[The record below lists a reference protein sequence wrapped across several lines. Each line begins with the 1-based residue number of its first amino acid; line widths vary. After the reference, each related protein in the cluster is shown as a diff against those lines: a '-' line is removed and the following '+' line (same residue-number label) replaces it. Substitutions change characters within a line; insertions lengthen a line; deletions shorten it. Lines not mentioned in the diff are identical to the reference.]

1 MGEIIMEI
9 TVSQASGRVSVTIIA
24 LSGAL
29 DGSNYEELIATG
41 RAAHAAGAKAILLD
55 IAGLTFMSSAGLV
68 ALHNLYAILKD
79 EVEPDPEAGWATLKT
94 VGNAGQTGSQP
105 FVKLL
110 NPQPAVMRTLEI
122 TGMHNF
128 FEVHT
133 DRETALQ
140 SF

>member
-1 MGEIIMEI
+1 MEI
-9 TVSQASGRVSVTIIA
+9 LSSQASGHVPVTIIT
-24 LSGAL
+24 LKGAL
-29 DGSNYEELIATG
+29 DGSNYESLIAAG
-41 RAAHAAGAKAILLD
+41 RSAHAAGAKAILLD
-55 IAGLTFMSSAGLV
+55 LSELTFMSSAGLV

-79 EVEPDPEAGWATLKT
+79 ETEPDPEAGWATLKT
-94 VGNAGQTGSQP
+94 VGNAGQAGGQP

-110 NPQPAVMRTLEI
+110 NPQPAVKRTLEI
-122 TGMHNF
+122 TGMYTF

>member
-1 MGEIIMEI
+1 MEI
-9 TVSQASGRVSVTIIA
+9 TVSQLSGRVPVTVIA
-24 LSGAL
+24 LRGAL
-29 DGSNYEELIATG
+29 DGSNYEDLIATG
-41 RAAHAAGAKAILLD
+41 RTAHAAGAKAILLD
-55 IAGLTFMSSAGLV
+55 VAELTFMSSAGLV

-79 EVEPDPEAGWATLKT
+79 ETEPDPEAGWATLKT
-94 VGNAGQTGSQP
+94 VGNAGQGGAQP

-110 NPQPAVMRTLEI
+110 NPQSAVMRTLEI
-122 TGMHNF
+122 TGMNAF